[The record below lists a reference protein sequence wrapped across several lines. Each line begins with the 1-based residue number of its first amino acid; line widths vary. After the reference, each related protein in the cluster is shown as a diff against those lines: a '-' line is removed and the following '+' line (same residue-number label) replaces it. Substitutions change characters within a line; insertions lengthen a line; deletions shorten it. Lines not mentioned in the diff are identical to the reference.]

1 MAHSLAVLFFK
12 HAPSVHA
19 PSFKIHFNLKM
30 RKAVLVVHLLILVIH
45 HGARKRKLFHLEIR
59 FNVVTT
65 EQWSNYHIR
74 PTQNALRVF
83 CDLSFANLH
92 SEV

>member
-1 MAHSLAVLFFK
+1 MAHSLPVLFFK
-12 HAPSVHA
+12 HAPSARA

-30 RKAVLVVHLLILVIH
+30 REAVLVVHLLVLVIH
-45 HGARKRKLFHLEIR
+45 HGARERKLFHLEIR

-74 PTQNALRVF
+74 PTQNALGVF
-83 CDLSFANLH
+83 CDLSFADLH

>member
-1 MAHSLAVLFFK
+1 MAHSLLAPFFE
-12 HAPSVHA
+12 HPPSARA

-30 RKAVLVVHLLILVIH
+30 HKAVLVVHLLSLVIH

-83 CDLSFANLH
+83 RDLSSANLH